1 MLVQTSS
8 MDSVNLDMLKC
19 ICLSLLSSM
28 AFNVSSNTCMT
39 VFPRGQCEVSLHVV
53 SLNAKKLSRLA

>member
-28 AFNVSSNTCMT
+28 AFNVSSNTCI
-39 VFPRGQCEVSLHVV
+39 FPRGQCKVSLQVV
-53 SLNAKKLSRLA
+53 SLNAQKLSRLA